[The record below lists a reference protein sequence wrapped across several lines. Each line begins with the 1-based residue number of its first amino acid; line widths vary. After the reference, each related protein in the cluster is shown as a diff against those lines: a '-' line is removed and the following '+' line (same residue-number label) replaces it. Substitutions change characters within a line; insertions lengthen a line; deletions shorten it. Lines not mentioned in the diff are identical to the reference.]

1 METVERY
8 GVPVVSQLA
17 YAEVQEAREKELRY
31 IAGQL
36 RLLRGRN
43 EDETA
48 IIVDLRAWLE
58 NRRTCFSHTSTGKPE

>member
-1 METVERY
+1 MQTVERY

-31 IAGQL
+31 IAQQL
-36 RLLRGRN
+36 RKLRGR
-43 EDETA
+43 DEKETD

-58 NRRTCFSHTSTGKPE
+58 NRRKCFKNTSTGES